1 MLLRRLMLVAVGC
14 CLAVDC
20 LPQPENDPATLLR
33 EADHLAD
40 LFNWADAGP
49 LYGEAAELFAA
60 AGDPRNALYAKF
72 GAIRGSMET
81 LNLPETSDYL
91 GNQLQ
96 TALVQKD
103 QRLRLMCL
111 IVKGDIDGE
120 IDSAPARA
128 DWEEALAVATRLGDA
143 KWKSRAAAEL
153 GFEQFL
159 QGEIGPARKAV
170 ASALIT
176 AHQTGDVGAE
186 IRYLAAIGTA
196 LAWNRLDDQAISYLD
211 RSIDLAKKY
220 PDSGFPFLAVAG
232 KIQALIN
239 KRDYTGA
246 SQLIEESAQEA
257 ASKKK
262 EIKLA
267 EVLLF
272 KADIALATGRAPDAV
287 SVLNQTAELTR
298 GGHSRLFAD
307 AEIRLADAYRQQKD
321 FKKAEEAAQTAVA
334 ATGGSRDMYYAP
346 ARLRTLAELEQAQGH
361 LQQASELYQRAT
373 DIVEGLIAAAPDQ
386 GARASL
392 MAAMSP
398 IFVDHFAI
406 AAQRTNVGDAFRI
419 IEQVRGRIVAEKL
432 LQPTFDQPRD
442 TQTED
447 AIRRLKVQLVQAQT
461 TRRRRDLVDRLF
473 FAEQAR
479 WTEAPQNAH
488 ALDLSVDIT
497 LPDVQRKLHANEVVL
512 EYVLGDTDSFCLE
525 ISRSNAKITRLLPRA
540 AIESHV
546 HAYWAEMKARKD
558 VSSESRSLFESVV
571 QPLHLS
577 AAWTSIIIVPDGVLH
592 TVPFSALEA
601 SSGDFLM
608 SNRAVSFV
616 PSAGTLALLRARRH
630 SPSPKMFLGVGGV
643 EYSNKPESVM
653 LADAKTRLTR
663 GDYYGVDFSQIP
675 NLPGTGEE
683 VRSAAD
689 IIGAQDARLLTGRN
703 GTETEFKS
711 ARLNQFRIIHLA
723 VHGKANAKNPDRAAL
738 IFRPDPPEDDGLL
751 EPREI
756 LALHLNADLVVL
768 SACDTAVG
776 HLQGEEGIANLA
788 RAFLMAG
795 SQSVISTL
803 WPIDDTYS
811 LFLMKHFYTHLRDGA
826 TEAQALRLSQ
836 ADLLSKFGKDTAVAD
851 WAAFTLLGDGD
862 RAILTENRTEV
873 SSR

>member
-1 MLLRRLMLVAVGC
+1 MLLRHLVLLAVGS

-20 LPQPENDPATLLR
+20 LPQPENDPTTLLR
-33 EADHLAD
+33 AADHFAD
-40 LFNWADAGP
+40 LFNWTDAGP
-49 LYGEAAELFAA
+49 LYQKAADLFAA
-60 AGDPRNALYAKF
+60 AGDARNALYAKF

-103 QRLRLMCL
+103 KRLRLMCL

-128 DWEEALAVATRLGDA
+128 DWEEALAVATQLTDT

-159 QGEIGPARKAV
+159 QGEIAPARKAV

-176 AHQTGDVGAE
+176 AHQTGDVGGE

-211 RSIDLAKKY
+211 RSIELAKKH
-220 PDSGFPFLAVAG
+220 PDSGFPFFAAAG

-239 KRDYTGA
+239 KKDYNQA
-246 SQLIEESAQEA
+246 SQLIDESAREA
-257 ASKKK
+257 ATRKK

-272 KADIALATGRAPDAV
+272 KADIALATGQAPEGI
-287 SVLNQTAELTR
+287 SILNQTAELTR

-307 AEIRLADAYRQQKD
+307 AEIRLADGYREQKD
-321 FKKAEEAAQTAVA
+321 FKKAVEAAQTAVA

-346 ARLRTLAELEQAQGH
+346 DRLRTLAELEQAQGH
-361 LQQASELYQRAT
+361 LEQASELYQRAT
-373 DIVEGLIAAAPDQ
+373 DIVEGLIAAAPDS
-386 GARASL
+386 ARDAL
-392 MAAMSP
+392 MAQMSP
-398 IFVDHFAI
+398 IFADHFAI
-406 AAQRTNVGDAFRI
+406 AAHRANVGDAFRI

-432 LQPTFDQPRD
+432 LQPSFDQPRD

-461 TRRRRDLVDRLF
+461 GRRRRDLVDRLF

-479 WTEAPQNAH
+479 WTEASQSNAH
-488 ALDLSVDIT
+488 PLHSSVEIT
-497 LPDVQRKLHANEVVL
+497 LPAVQRQLHGNEVVL
-512 EYVLGDTDSFCLE
+512 EYVLGDTDSFCLQ
-525 ISRSNAKITRLLPRA
+525 ISHSNARITKLIPRA
-540 AIESHV
+540 VIESQV
-546 HAYWAEMKARKD
+546 HAYLAEMKARKD
-558 VSSESRSLFESVV
+558 VSSETQSLFESLI
-571 QPLHLS
+571 QPLQLS
-577 AAWTSIIIVPDGVLH
+577 AAWNSIIVVPDGVLH
-592 TVPFSALEA
+592 TVPFSAIEESPDSFLI
-601 SSGDFLM
+601 SS
-608 SNRAVSFV
+608 RAVSFI
-616 PSAGTLALLRARRH
+616 PSAGTLALLRARRR
-630 SPSPKMFLGVGGV
+630 SAPPKMFLGVGGV
-643 EYSNKPESVM
+643 EYSNKSESAM
-653 LADAKTRLTR
+653 LAGPKTALTR
-663 GDYYGVDFSQIP
+663 GDYYGVDFSEIP
-675 NLPGTGEE
+675 NLPGTEE
-683 VRSAAD
+683 EIRSAAG
-689 IIGAQDARLLTGRN
+689 ILGAEDARLLTGQS

-738 IFRPDPPEDDGLL
+738 IFRPDPPQDDGLL
-751 EPREI
+751 EPGEI

-788 RAFLMAG
+788 RGFLMAG
-795 SQSVISTL
+795 SQSVVSTL

-811 LFLMKHFYTHLRDGA
+811 LFLMKHFYTHLRGGT
-826 TEAQALRLSQ
+826 TEAEALRLSQ
-836 ADLLSKFGKDTAVAD
+836 AELLSTFGKDTPVAD

-862 RAILTENRTEV
+862 RVIRAKNRTEV